1 MKAIIVFLIIVSSS
15 IGNIIAQTTPEKASE
30 LMSLGESS
38 LKQKEYIK
46 ARYSYKRAY
55 DAFAAQGD
63 YAKAVECGIQAAALY
78 TRENYYKESF
88 ELFQNMEYLISTGE
102 TKLNKP
108 LYNLQFAVTN
118 ERLQVYSKIK
128 AADRAKSTLSKLEEI
143 AALAKNDSLDRVM
156 LYSEADYYYAFGLN
170 AQGNASI
177 QKLINKFKENKEYDK
192 ASEVY
197 REIIEKAKEKNN
209 TSLASLAYERYMLW
223 TDSVKDL
230 KAKDELDI
238 QIKKY
243 DDSLHIISEKDDA
256 LSSRMY
262 IIVGLCILSAIL
274 AGGLIFLAIVLL
286 RFIARNRTLK
296 KGIQTAN
303 EHNELKSE
311 FIRNISGQMEPTLNA
326 ISESADGI
334 TDKVPEQAAQIQGQV
349 GALQKFCDNIQEL
362 SALENSLA
370 ESYETEDT
378 DVNIL
383 CQRSIDT
390 IRGYVKPEISVTV
403 NAPSLKIKTNQE
415 QVERILQH
423 LLMNAALHTEK
434 GYIILDFKR
443 RGARIYQ
450 FIVTDSGS
458 GIPQELRENLFKPFT
473 EVRNLTDGDGLG
485 LPICSLIATKMSG
498 SLTLDEAYNKGSR
511 FILEL
516 RS

>member
-1 MKAIIVFLIIVSSS
+1 MKAVIVFLIIISSS
-15 IGNIIAQTTPEKASE
+15 IGSVVAQTTQYSASE

-38 LKQKEYIK
+38 LKQKEYMT

-55 DAFAAQGD
+55 NAYAAQGD
-63 YAKAVECGIQAAALY
+63 YTKAVECGIQAAALY
-78 TRENYYKESF
+78 TRENYYTEAF
-88 ELFQNMEYLISTGE
+88 NLFQNMEYLISTGE

-118 ERLQVYSKIK
+118 ERLQVYSRMK
-128 AADRAKSTLSKLEEI
+128 AAERAKSTLSKLEEI
-143 AALAKNDSLDRVM
+143 AAQAKNDSLDRVK
-156 LYSEADYYYAFGLN
+156 LYSEADYYYAFGMN

-209 TSLASLAYERYMLW
+209 TLLASLAYERYMLW

-230 KAKDELDI
+230 KAKDELDM

-243 DDSLHIISEKDDA
+243 DDSLRTIGEKDDA

-274 AGGLIFLAIVLL
+274 AGALVFLAIVLL
-286 RFIARNRTLK
+286 RFMARNRTLK

-326 ISESADGI
+326 ISESAGGI
-334 TDKVPEQAAQIQGQV
+334 MDEVPEHAAQIQGQV

-370 ESYETEDT
+370 ESYETEDV
-378 DVNIL
+378 DVNLL
-383 CQRSIDT
+383 CQRSMDT
-390 IRGYVKPEISVTV
+390 IREYVKPEISITV

-423 LLMNAALHTEK
+423 LLMNAAQHTEK

-450 FIVTDSGS
+450 FVVTDSGS
-458 GIPQELRENLFKPFT
+458 GVPQELRENLFRPFT

-498 SLTLDEAYNKGSR
+498 SLTLDETYNKGSR
-511 FILEL
+511 FVLEL